1 MLSGPCGLCSKRVC
15 ERKEEMDRYMQKN
28 DFRIN
33 GFYPSLKSDIG
44 KLTETAKWYCKFSFT
59 TWKC

>member
-28 DFRIN
+28 DF
-33 GFYPSLKSDIG
+33 SELM
-44 KLTETAKWYCKFSFT
+44 AFT
-59 TWKC
+59 RH